1 MPIFENRLK
10 VELGAQEVDLYFRSN
25 YDVIMKAQII
35 QIGNSQ
41 GIRIP
46 KLLLEETHLAGEVE
60 MEVFQ
65 GGILIRNVQKP
76 RGDWD
81 AIFKSMADSDDDIAP
96 AAKARTE
103 FEKKE
108 WQW

>member
-1 MPIFENRLK
+1 MVDENRNC
-10 VELGAQEVDLYFRSN
+10 N

-46 KLLLEETHLAGEVE
+46 KVLLEETKMSGEVDLAAVAE
-60 MEVFQ
+60 
-65 GGILIRNVQKP
+65 GILIRNISKP
-76 RGDWD
+76 RSDWERMFSEL
-81 AIFKSMADSDDDIAP
+81 IESDDDAVQFDSP
-96 AAKARTE
+96 AGN
-103 FEKKE
+103 FELKD

>member
-1 MPIFENRLK
+1 MYPLFDGNPVR
-10 VELGAQEVDLYFRSN
+10 N

-46 KLLLEETHLAGEVE
+46 KMMLEETRLAGEVE
-60 MEVFQ
+60 LEVQ
-65 GGILIRNVQKP
+65 PEGLLIRSVQKP
-76 RGDWD
+76 RGNWD
-81 AIFKSMADSDDDIAP
+81 AAFKELADNDDDQMLDTSP
-96 AAKARTE
+96 ATR
-103 FEKKE
+103 FEAKE

>member
-1 MPIFENRLK
+1 
-10 VELGAQEVDLYFRSN
+10 
-25 YDVIMKAQII
+25 MKAHII

-46 KLLLEETHLAGEVE
+46 KALLQETKISGEVE
-60 MEVFQ
+60 LEVRPE
-65 GGILIRNVQKP
+65 GILIKNINKP
-76 RGDWD
+76 RSDWH
-81 AIFKSMADSDDDIAP
+81 ARFQAAAEFDDELSNGQRISTD
-96 AAKARTE
+96 